1 MAGHEEVTIIDVV
14 QEGGLASTLQSLRKS
29 IHRASYNILQSSI
42 CGQAGEL
49 DIPLCQMVPMTA
61 VRSSLRS
68 DVEKLKAEF
77 VTGYRPGSACF
88 YVSLKS
94 LSLAEKHVQPTDRQS
109 WSEQWQVEDRKFEA
123 LLSTRPEFAAFSN
136 KFFFVWDGN
145 HRHTAWCKVISKLH
159 PNEASFHVPVRGV
172 VIEPSL
178 ENRYILLNAMSNWNR
193 YDSNF
198 HSFESS
204 MSPIQVPKQSSTFI
218 FLGISMCDSIVGG
231 KRRLTMCH
239 ST

>member
-1 MAGHEEVTIIDVV
+1 MLSREVGWY
-14 QEGGLASTLQSLRKS
+14 QLCNHCRSPFMELRTTFFKARYVGRRVS
-29 IHRASYNILQSSI
+29 WTFSYVGWFPN
-42 CGQAGEL
+42 
-49 DIPLCQMVPMTA
+49 PMTA
-61 VRSSLRS
+61 VRSPLRS
-68 DVEKLKAEF
+68 GVEKLKAEF
-77 VTGYRPGSACF
+77 VMGYWPGSACF

-94 LSLAEKHVQPTDRQS
+94 FSLAEKHVHPADRQS

-123 LLSTRPEFAAFSN
+123 LLSTRPEFSAFSN

-159 PNEASFHVPVRGV
+159 PNEASFHVPVRAV

-178 ENRYILLNAMSNWNR
+178 ENRYILLNAMSDWNR

-218 FLGISMCDSIVGG
+218 FLGISMCDSSWEAKGD
-231 KRRLTMCH
+231 
-239 ST
+239 